1 MFEFIFQ
8 IDIMQLE
15 ILRLPITR
23 LMLENSCFL
32 LQGESVH
39 AWPLVC
45 DPTSRVIDWL
55 RKKMGKNLVEVR
67 YSVSIGL
74 IIDNV
79 MTLNAV
85 AGENL
90 SSLSILAIS

>member
-1 MFEFIFQ
+1 M
-8 IDIMQLE
+8 MQLE

-32 LQGESVH
+32 LQGEAVT

-55 RKKMGKNLVEVR
+55 RKKMGKTLVEVR

-74 IIDNV
+74 
-79 MTLNAV
+79 TLFD
-85 AGENL
+85 L
-90 SSLSILAIS
+90 DI